1 MIDDK
6 HTDETSTHK
15 ETYKAKHEN
24 KQKQRKIQ
32 NKIWKQ
38 DKTKKYT
45 KQILKTRTNQ
55 EKYKAKYENKP
66 NIENRTKKSG
76 TNSHWRPAQ
85 GALHMLAAKKQHPWR
100 VFDSSLRKEKRETM
114 FFFYNF
120 Q

>member
-1 MIDDK
+1 MSSNIRCRNSEIKTHIDDQHRDK
-6 HTDETSTHK
+6 TSTNK
-15 ETYKAKHEN
+15 EKH
-24 KQKQRKIQ
+24 
-32 NKIWKQ
+32 
-38 DKTKKYT
+38 
-45 KQILKTRTNQ
+45 
-55 EKYKAKYENKP
+55 KAKYENAQKE
-66 NIENRTKKSG
+66 ICKTEKSG